1 MYVGC
6 VHYMYGIYYIEIKRR
21 WVAKLVVGFESRH
34 LSKIQT
40 VRHKPTSGQQI
51 LADQKNIQK
60 IKSHHIYPRVRA
72 DHSFLPITSQNG
84 FINFSVCLSVFCST
98 CIIYSIYFLVGKVGG
113 LQKIPQICELVR
125 IRKCGHLRICDL
137 RTKCFWQ
144 FADLRFADP
153 VIFAY
158 LKLPQIR
165 KYIIY
170 LLTNKSLKALIQI
183 QGRLSGQF

>member
-1 MYVGC
+1 
-6 VHYMYGIYYIEIKRR
+6 
-21 WVAKLVVGFESRH
+21 
-34 LSKIQT
+34 
-40 VRHKPTSGQQI
+40 
-51 LADQKNIQK
+51 
-60 IKSHHIYPRVRA
+60 
-72 DHSFLPITSQNG
+72 
-84 FINFSVCLSVFCST
+84 
-98 CIIYSIYFLVGKVGG
+98 VGKVGG

-183 QGRLSGQF
+183 QGRLSGQFWDTVTWYSVPAFSLQICGFAICEMVHFRDLRICRLIIKNLRICDLRTGTPQKLRICDCGMNPRICGFAICEPTKIICLSTFG